1 MKVNALLDDIFFG
14 KGSLDF
20 LPIAK
25 QFAGNDDAEIFGIS
39 MNYMD
44 DTTRVLITMPVEE
57 SKGSKLGIYL
67 GSTNG
72 SFARIGND
80 TYTRDEALAVY
91 SMIMASKDLE
101 KIASE
106 SNITRAAE
114 LLDGHMQVSL
124 LAARRKAALKG
135 DENQKQQ

>member
-25 QFAGNDDAEIFGIS
+25 QFAGNDNAEIFGIS
-39 MNYMD
+39 QNYMD
-44 DTTRVLITMPVEE
+44 DTTRVLITMPVEAKAD
-57 SKGSKLGIYL
+57 SRLGLYL
-67 GSTNG
+67 GNNTGAFS
-72 SFARIGND
+72 RIGND
-80 TYTRDEALAVY
+80 TYTREEALAVY

-106 SNITRAAE
+106 SDIKRAAE
-114 LLDGHMQVSL
+114 LLEGHMQVSL
-124 LAARRKAALKG
+124 LAARREALKNNK
-135 DENQKQQ
+135 ENQKA

>member
-25 QFAGNDDAEIFGIS
+25 QFAGNDNAEIFGIS
-39 MNYMD
+39 QNYMD
-44 DTTRVLITMPVEE
+44 DTTRVLITMPVEAKAD
-57 SKGSKLGIYL
+57 SRLGLYL
-67 GSTNG
+67 GNNTGAFS
-72 SFARIGND
+72 RIGND

-106 SNITRAAE
+106 SDIKRAAE
-114 LLDGHMQVSL
+114 LLEGHMQVSL
-124 LAARRKAALKG
+124 LAARREALKNNK
-135 DENQKQQ
+135 ENQKA

>member
-25 QFAGNDDAEIFGIS
+25 QFAGNDNAEIFGIS
-39 MNYMD
+39 QNYMD
-44 DTTRVLITMPVEE
+44 DTTRVLITMPVEAKAD
-57 SKGSKLGIYL
+57 SRLGLYL
-67 GSTNG
+67 GNNTGAFS
-72 SFARIGND
+72 RIGND

-106 SNITRAAE
+106 SDIKRAAE
-114 LLDGHMQVSL
+114 LLEGHMQVSL
-124 LAARRKAALKG
+124 LAARREALKNNN
-135 DENQKQQ
+135 EKQKA

>member
-25 QFAGNDDAEIFGIS
+25 QFAGNDNAEIFGIS
-39 MNYMD
+39 QNYMD
-44 DTTRVLITMPVEE
+44 DTTRVLITMPVEAKAD
-57 SKGSKLGIYL
+57 SRLCLYL
-67 GSTNG
+67 GNNTGAFS
-72 SFARIGND
+72 RIGND

-106 SNITRAAE
+106 SDIKRAAE
-114 LLDGHMQVSL
+114 LLEGHMQVSL
-124 LAARRKAALKG
+124 LAARREALKNNN
-135 DENQKQQ
+135 EKQKA